1 MRDATR
7 TENRPTSIKG
17 SGGSSGR
24 VAVLA
29 PTPLL
34 TVTIES
40 AGASDEIHFHP
51 GGQGVWVARLA
62 ASLGVRVVLCASF
75 GGETG
80 TVIQS
85 LLEHWGIDVRAVDA
99 AGWNGAYLHDRRSGE
114 RCPLAEMDVSGRS
127 RHEVDELYGVT
138 FVAGLEADVVVLG
151 GPETASLERSEVSSP
166 VPFEIYTRLAQD
178 LRGNGTLV
186 IADLCGPVLDAALEG
201 GLDLLKVSDEELAIT
216 GEVPD
221 TTQSSLIDAI
231 ARLAARGAEAV
242 VVTRADRPTLA
253 LLDGV
258 LYEVRSPRVGPID
271 ERGAGDSVTAGIAA
285 ALAHRLT
292 LQQAVRLGAAAGTMN
307 VTRRGLASGS
317 QREIEL
323 LVPHIEMTE
332 LAR

>member
-1 MRDATR
+1 MM
-7 TENRPTSIKG
+7 G
-17 SGGSSGR
+17 SGGRRSR

-34 TVTIES
+34 TVTVEC
-40 AGASDEIHFHP
+40 AGDSDEIHFHP

-62 ASLGVRVVLCASF
+62 ASLGVQVVLCASF
-75 GGETG
+75 GGESG

-85 LLEHWGIDVRAVDA
+85 LLERWGIDVRAVDA

-114 RCPLAEMDVSGRS
+114 RRALAEMNVTGRS

-151 GPETASLERSEVSSP
+151 GPETASMVRAEVASP
-166 VPFEIYTRLAQD
+166 VPSEIYTRLAHD
-178 LRGNGTLV
+178 LRGNGTMV
-186 IADLCGPVLDAALEG
+186 IADLCGFVLEAALRG
-201 GLDLLKVSDEELAIT
+201 GLDLLKVSDEELVVT
-216 GEVPD
+216 GEVSD
-221 TTQSSLIDAI
+221 TTGSSLIDAI
-231 ARLAARGAEAV
+231 ERLAGRGAEAV
-242 VVTRADRPTLA
+242 VVTRSHQPTLA

-258 LYEVRSPRVGPID
+258 LYEVCAPRVGPVD

-285 ALAHRLT
+285 ALAQGLG
-292 LQQAVRLGAAAGTMN
+292 LQQAVRLGTAAGTLN